1 MNEIVSESN
10 NKAQI
15 LLSMPKA
22 FHKMAVTR
30 QVGMIFY

>member
-1 MNEIVSESN
+1 MVGISVENYQDAEFC
-10 NKAQI
+10 
-15 LLSMPKA
+15 MPKA